1 MTEGEQNRLLYCETN
16 LKNKEVEK
24 GKNKQASWV
33 SPVRERLWEASLTLL
48 SSSHKRSLL
57 PSLQCNSE
65 PGGVLLW
72 KGQTEEKHKE
82 RSSSWFSYILEVRG
96 KLPGSAMR
104 ARGRLQSS
112 CKSGKRFGWAW
123 PGSPWQQWTWRPLF
137 WGSLYAHYKILGS
150 YLFVLFFLSAKP
162 E

>member
-82 RSSSWFSYILEVRG
+82 SKQLLVLLHFRG
-96 KLPGSAMR
+96 E
-104 ARGRLQSS
+104 
-112 CKSGKRFGWAW
+112 GKIAGVSNESKGQTAE
-123 PGSPWQQWTWRPLF
+123 QL
-137 WGSLYAHYKILGS
+137 
-150 YLFVLFFLSAKP
+150 
-162 E
+162 

>member
-104 ARGRLQSS
+104 ARGRLQAAHGSNELGDGCSEAQCMLTTRSWAVIFLFCSS
-112 CKSGKRFGWAW
+112 Y
-123 PGSPWQQWTWRPLF
+123 QQNQNKVSIT
-137 WGSLYAHYKILGS
+137 
-150 YLFVLFFLSAKP
+150 
-162 E
+162 